1 MSPCRTFA
9 RQLARRLAPQPAPRL
24 ARSLRPLALAAAA
37 LATSLPAAAGLVAR
51 DLDGDT
57 RTAEAYFDTTLGIT
71 WLRDTDLLA
80 SSYGLATAMSYAA
93 ATAALA
99 AFNADSALNFGFSGW
114 RLPGASGVHTLGGA
128 GCQFG
133 FNGSTDCGDNVDT
146 DSSEL
151 ASMFHDTLGN
161 LSGRETTGLPRAGS
175 AGVDFGLVD
184 TADFTDLAA
193 VGYWSG
199 TTSYRLIFGLPL
211 HGQVVFNLGTGT
223 QGIQAATSLN
233 AAWLVHDGD
242 IGGAVVPTAGAVPL
256 PGSLGLA
263 ALGLALLARRRTA
276 TA

>member
-1 MSPCRTFA
+1 MTTHTPSTHRIART
-9 RQLARRLAPQPAPRL
+9 LRL
-24 ARSLRPLALAAAA
+24 LALAAAA
-37 LATSLPAAAGLVAR
+37 GATGLPATAALVAR
-51 DLDGDT
+51 NLDGDAS
-57 RTAEAYFDTTLGIT
+57 TAEAYFDTTLGIT
-71 WLRDTDLLA
+71 WLRDTDRLA
-80 SSYGLATAMSYAA
+80 SSYGLATTMTHAA

-99 AFNADSALNFGFSGW
+99 AFNADSTLNFGFGGW
-114 RLPGASGVHTLGGA
+114 RLPGADGVHTIGGA

-133 FNGSTDCGDNVDT
+133 VNGSTDCGDNVVT
-146 DSSEL
+146 ASSEL

-161 LSGRETTGLPRAGS
+161 LSGRDTTGAPRAGS

-184 TADFTDLAA
+184 TGDFTDLAA

-199 TTSYRLIFGLPL
+199 TTSYRLIFGIPQSGL
-211 HGQVVFNLGTGT
+211 VVFNLGAGT
-223 QGIQAATSLN
+223 QLINAPTALN

-242 IGGAVVPTAGAVPL
+242 IGGTVVPTAGAVPL

>member
-1 MSPCRTFA
+1 MSTCPT
-9 RQLARRLAPQPAPRL
+9 LKPQPAPPLVRT
-24 ARSLRPLALAAAA
+24 LRPLALAAAA

-51 DLDGDT
+51 NLDGDT
-57 RTAEAYFDTTLGIT
+57 STAEAYFDTTLGIT
-71 WLRDTDLLA
+71 WLRDTDRLA
-80 SSYGLATAMSYAA
+80 TSYGLATTMNHAA
-93 ATAALA
+93 ATTALA
-99 AFNADSALNFGFSGW
+99 TFNADSALNFGFSGW
-114 RLPGASGVHTLGGA
+114 RLPGASGVHTIGGA

-133 FNGSTDCGDNVDT
+133 VNGSTDCGDNVDT
-146 DSSEL
+146 ASSEL

-161 LSGRETTGLPRAGS
+161 LSGRDTTGVPRAGS

-199 TTSYRLIFGLPL
+199 TTSYRLIFGVPQNGL
-211 HGQVVFNLGTGT
+211 VVFNLGTGSQLINAPT
-223 QGIQAATSLN
+223 ALN

-242 IGGAVVPTAGAVPL
+242 IGGAVVPAAGAVPL

-263 ALGLALLARRRTA
+263 ALGLALLARRRAPTTRA